1 MIFSRNK
8 MYITINIFKTKLL
21 KHTYINAYDKITLG
35 EFKKLLKELNVN
47 IDDIKYIKNK
57 KYQTIDD
64 DDYEMRVEG
73 AESIVNIYLS

>member
-1 MIFSRNK
+1 MF
-8 MYITINIFKTKLL
+8 ITINIFKNKLL
-21 KHTYINAYDKITLG
+21 KHTYINTYDKITLG

-64 DDYEMRVEG
+64 DNYEMRVEG